1 MNELL
6 ALIVGSSS
14 WPARDAVYLILLSFN
29 AIMIWR
35 IMTNH
40 LPHIDEKLGN
50 LSERVAHLEGKT
62 ED

>member
-6 ALIVGSSS
+6 GIILGSST
-14 WPARDAVYLILLSFN
+14 WPARDAVYLILLAFN
-29 AIMIWR
+29 AIITWR

-40 LPHIDEKLGN
+40 LPHIDEKLGK
-50 LSERVAHLEGKT
+50 LSERIAHLEGKT